1 MAGEFP
7 YVLFVQGEWDPN
19 TPKLKNKLIIYFQ
32 SKKSNGGDCCV
43 KLLGGQRATVA
54 FKSEEVRQ
62 NVLDRTPHEIKLG
75 QKVIRLNVH
84 LSPEEA
90 SAAQESQ
97 SPNKEQRPDIPHS
110 SDTDPVALKRRTEAC
125 PEPDFKKPRHFA
137 ARSHEKSPS
146 KDEEPPSEEPQ
157 CEESEEQEPTEE
169 SEGRRSAV
177 LENIQNMNQEF
188 LVMLVENIIRDAPE
202 SKEFSIEVIPE
213 SNCAVVTFT
222 SRKGAAN
229 FILSCPDNS
238 VFRKKDLTVRTLEM
252 TTKVKVEDLPSNL
265 NSDHIMLYFEKYGE
279 TDGDVVMLE
288 DGQSAIISFEDHT
301 AVSTVLRT
309 QHQIKKQPLKVF
321 PYHDSLGT
329 ALYGKDRPMLRLPE
343 IFTENIDI
351 SIGKYLQENREKLDL
366 IKQEMCKHYCQ
377 LDLQA
382 SSMKIIP
389 LASLLQQG
397 SQTRKLIQAWREKAS
412 AEFAAEMS
420 KYKSLEINIL
430 RDAWSEAVEEIQKTL
445 CTEPVTLV
453 FQENQATVIL
463 AGLAED
469 VSRTRDAVNSATDS
483 ITQRIQRE
491 KGSIT
496 DEVSMA
502 YSIYE
507 IVRLGGVELEIQ
519 SKFPEMELNYHSHS
533 QKLVLYGL
541 KQEVLESKN
550 KILQE
555 IIGLSRRVVELH
567 PSILEFLTK
576 RDKEDLTNDL
586 FLSRGIIAS
595 LEIKDNVA
603 SLIAKTEKT
612 LKDGEEHL
620 KTVLIYKCL
629 DVEEPSVIRKAE
641 WQDLITSLNSSFN
654 SPVKV
659 VLINT
664 SGSQVTVSGFADALE
679 LVLEQ
684 LTDFLEANSSIT
696 TSLEADGIV
705 IRFIEEHRKQ
715 DWFEMVKNK
724 VNVDFKDDKI
734 SLNGPRVHISQCKP
748 VFEDLLSTLYQG
760 NLKVAKPG
768 ARKFFKKKET
778 MYISEAKNNTGCLVE
793 LVDEVEA
800 GDASGKKGVCTPE
813 GVEIVVSKGDMCS
826 YTVDAVVNAANDKL
840 EFNGGLSKAISDA
853 AGPQLQDACHQIIK
867 ARKKLNIGEA
877 VVTKA
882 GGQLCCK
889 FVIHAVGPHF
899 DQSNRQGSIQL
910 LKTAVI
916 GSLKHAEQQTCHSI
930 AIPALSSGNLGFP
943 LDLCADS
950 IVEAIKEFC
959 ESKSG
964 GFCVKKIHLVDN
976 NDKTV
981 EALETAVRNMYGESS
996 TIQRF
1001 PSRSKPSQP
1010 QQNTNVSSLPQV
1022 SSQGLPQSI
1031 KTKEGLTIT
1040 LSKCNIEDTSMDVVV
1055 NSVLTDLSLSH
1066 GAISSAILNKA
1077 GQQLQTLFN
1086 QQATGKVNAGTV
1098 FVTTGANLKN
1108 KLVFHAVSPHWN
1120 QGQGQEQKILE
1131 GIMDNCLAQAEQQ
1144 QQKSIVF
1151 PAIGTGNLGF
1161 PKTLVASLMLDS
1173 VLKFSKN
1180 RNSSHVQEVMFA
1192 LYPQDTQTIQA
1203 FTTEFNNKFNIQV
1216 SSTQHQ
1222 SKGPLSKITSKS
1234 GTYET
1239 TVGGVVLQVLSGDI
1253 TKQNTDVIVNSS
1265 NENFTLKA
1273 GVSKAVLD
1281 AAGSNVEAECTQL
1294 GAQPNQGLIMTQPG
1308 MLQCKKII
1316 HISAKSDPATIK
1328 QRVKQVLQMTVQQKL
1343 TSISFPA
1350 LGTGQGGANPG
1361 QVADSMLDAVVD
1373 FVTQT
1378 PQSSI
1383 KLIRMVIFQAPM
1395 LADFHQ
1401 SMQKR
1406 EGGSDKQKKEGVFS
1420 KAAAFAKSLFTGSKD
1435 KGDQKQKVKD
1445 FVIDGKVLNPACFSI
1460 CGPSRAAVDQAKQWI
1475 EKLISDEQAFESIS
1489 DPMILNLSD
1498 KDQQRIQELQ
1508 QSMDVSVRVEHKTQ
1522 GAGSDDTT
1530 ILVEGLSR
1538 DVLMAVSEIQ
1548 TMLRKARDDFSLKKD
1563 MEFASEMVEWQ
1574 YEQGGQYHSFDQLTN
1589 FKLEQALMLK
1599 SPHVDI
1605 TFQGQA
1611 YKVTMPEGPA
1621 VSAVGGNQMNIKRID
1636 KLQAP
1641 VIDSIP
1647 QDWEAM
1653 AANDLV
1659 KVCPLKTGSKEYN
1672 DVLGHFRKTCPN
1684 NNIIQ
1689 IARVQNPGMWK
1700 KYQSNKQIM
1709 EIKNGHQNNEKRL
1722 FHGTREDSMMHINHS
1737 TYFALNA
1744 SYSAHNT
1751 YSVPN
1756 QQGHK
1761 RMYLCRVLTGDYTAG
1776 NSSMFVPPPKSANSI
1791 VLYDT
1796 VVDNP
1801 NAPTIFVVFRDDH
1814 AYPEY
1819 LITFT

>member
-1 MAGEFP
+1 
-7 YVLFVQGEWDPN
+7 
-19 TPKLKNKLIIYFQ
+19 
-32 SKKSNGGDCCV
+32 
-43 KLLGGQRATVA
+43 
-54 FKSEEVRQ
+54 
-62 NVLDRTPHEIKLG
+62 
-75 QKVIRLNVH
+75 
-84 LSPEEA
+84 
-90 SAAQESQ
+90 
-97 SPNKEQRPDIPHS
+97 
-110 SDTDPVALKRRTEAC
+110 
-125 PEPDFKKPRHFA
+125 
-137 ARSHEKSPS
+137 
-146 KDEEPPSEEPQ
+146 
-157 CEESEEQEPTEE
+157 
-169 SEGRRSAV
+169 
-177 LENIQNMNQEF
+177 
-188 LVMLVENIIRDAPE
+188 
-202 SKEFSIEVIPE
+202 
-213 SNCAVVTFT
+213 
-222 SRKGAAN
+222 
-229 FILSCPDNS
+229 
-238 VFRKKDLTVRTLEM
+238 
-252 TTKVKVEDLPSNL
+252 
-265 NSDHIMLYFEKYGE
+265 
-279 TDGDVVMLE
+279 
-288 DGQSAIISFEDHT
+288 
-301 AVSTVLRT
+301 
-309 QHQIKKQPLKVF
+309 
-321 PYHDSLGT
+321 
-329 ALYGKDRPMLRLPE
+329 
-343 IFTENIDI
+343 
-351 SIGKYLQENREKLDL
+351 
-366 IKQEMCKHYCQ
+366 
-377 LDLQA
+377 
-382 SSMKIIP
+382 
-389 LASLLQQG
+389 
-397 SQTRKLIQAWREKAS
+397 
-412 AEFAAEMS
+412 
-420 KYKSLEINIL
+420 
-430 RDAWSEAVEEIQKTL
+430 
-445 CTEPVTLV
+445 
-453 FQENQATVIL
+453 
-463 AGLAED
+463 
-469 VSRTRDAVNSATDS
+469 
-483 ITQRIQRE
+483 
-491 KGSIT
+491 
-496 DEVSMA
+496 
-502 YSIYE
+502 
-507 IVRLGGVELEIQ
+507 
-519 SKFPEMELNYHSHS
+519 
-533 QKLVLYGL
+533 
-541 KQEVLESKN
+541 
-550 KILQE
+550 
-555 IIGLSRRVVELH
+555 
-567 PSILEFLTK
+567 
-576 RDKEDLTNDL
+576 
-586 FLSRGIIAS
+586 
-595 LEIKDNVA
+595 
-603 SLIAKTEKT
+603 
-612 LKDGEEHL
+612 
-620 KTVLIYKCL
+620 
-629 DVEEPSVIRKAE
+629 
-641 WQDLITSLNSSFN
+641 
-654 SPVKV
+654 
-659 VLINT
+659 
-664 SGSQVTVSGFADALE
+664 
-679 LVLEQ
+679 
-684 LTDFLEANSSIT
+684 
-696 TSLEADGIV
+696 
-705 IRFIEEHRKQ
+705 
-715 DWFEMVKNK
+715 
-724 VNVDFKDDKI
+724 
-734 SLNGPRVHISQCKP
+734 
-748 VFEDLLSTLYQG
+748 
-760 NLKVAKPG
+760 
-768 ARKFFKKKET
+768 
-778 MYISEAKNNTGCLVE
+778 
-793 LVDEVEA
+793 
-800 GDASGKKGVCTPE
+800 
-813 GVEIVVSKGDMCS
+813 
-826 YTVDAVVNAANDKL
+826 
-840 EFNGGLSKAISDA
+840 
-853 AGPQLQDACHQIIK
+853 
-867 ARKKLNIGEA
+867 
-877 VVTKA
+877 
-882 GGQLCCK
+882 
-889 FVIHAVGPHF
+889 
-899 DQSNRQGSIQL
+899 
-910 LKTAVI
+910 
-916 GSLKHAEQQTCHSI
+916 
-930 AIPALSSGNLGFP
+930 
-943 LDLCADS
+943 
-950 IVEAIKEFC
+950 
-959 ESKSG
+959 
-964 GFCVKKIHLVDN
+964 
-976 NDKTV
+976 
-981 EALETAVRNMYGESS
+981 
-996 TIQRF
+996 
-1001 PSRSKPSQP
+1001 
-1010 QQNTNVSSLPQV
+1010 
-1022 SSQGLPQSI
+1022 
-1031 KTKEGLTIT
+1031 
-1040 LSKCNIEDTSMDVVV
+1040 
-1055 NSVLTDLSLSH
+1055 
-1066 GAISSAILNKA
+1066 
-1077 GQQLQTLFN
+1077 
-1086 QQATGKVNAGTV
+1086 
-1098 FVTTGANLKN
+1098 
-1108 KLVFHAVSPHWN
+1108 
-1120 QGQGQEQKILE
+1120 
-1131 GIMDNCLAQAEQQ
+1131 MDNCLAQAEQQ

-1180 RNSSHVQEVMFA
+1180 RTSSHVQEVMF
-1192 LYPQDTQTIQA
+1192 A

-1216 SSTQHQ
+1216 SSTQQQ

-1328 QRVKQVLQMTVQQKL
+1328 QRVKQVLQMTVKQKL

-1435 KGDQKQKVKD
+1435 KGDQQQKVKD

-1460 CGPSRAAVDQAKQWI
+1460 CGPSRTAVDQAKQWI

-1636 KLQAP
+1636 KLQ

-1722 FHGTREDSMMHINHS
+1722 FHGTREDSMMHINS
-1737 TYFALNA
+1737 Q
-1744 SYSAHNT
+1744 YSASNT